1 MEASTPLFN
10 RWLSIDPAKSA
21 LLIGPRRCGKTTLLR
36 QRFPEH
42 RYATLDDLDF
52 LDWAVRD
59 PKGFVSHLGPRCI
72 IDEVQRSP
80 KLTIAVKYAIDNE
93 GAHVL
98 MTGSSSLGLLDAA
111 ADSLAGRVRLYEMT
125 PACWGEDR
133 GAPTHEIFG
142 ALPDPPALK
151 AAARELDEVLACG
164 LFPEVLTTEGREA
177 RLALLNDYRNTYFM
191 KDLLQM
197 ANLDNLEGLMAI
209 YVNACR
215 SLGSHLEVSHFA
227 REAGLSFPTAK
238 KYLNTLV
245 QSQLAFRLTGYHF
258 GPAKRIIKAAKTY
271 FADNGIPASFRVRG
285 PDPGELR
292 HLRAR
297 EAPPH
302 GPDPRRPT
310 FLLQD
315 HLRPR
320 DRRGLRGR
328 RRGPRHRDQVHPR
341 PRPRRHRRPSRLRC
355 RDGPSRPPLP
365 LLPFSPRGGPLH
377 PRRRPPPSGGLAH
390 GRWVGTGGTGNLG
403 LLHAPGSTSYFCFS
417 GITPRTPPFGS
428 CMSPWY
434 RGIR

>member
-1 MEASTPLFN
+1 MEASTLLFN

-72 IDEVQRSP
+72 IDEIQRSP

-133 GAPTHEIFG
+133 GAPTHGIFG

-215 SLGSHLEVSHFA
+215 SLGSHIEVSHFA

-238 KYLNTLV
+238 KYLNMLV

-271 FADNGIPASFRVRG
+271 FADNGIPASFRVPLSEG
-285 PDPGELR
+285 QILENFVISEL
-292 HLRAR
+292 
-297 EAPPH
+297 EK
-302 GPDPRRPT
+302 
-310 FLLQD
+310 
-315 HLRPR
+315 
-320 DRRGLRGR
+320 R
-328 RRGPRHRDQVHPR
+328 RRMGRIRADQLFYYKTAAGREIDVVFEADGVVHAIEIKCTRAPGRADCAALRDFAAALELAGRPVRCVLFHRGEDT
-341 PRPRRHRRPSRLRC
+341 STL
-355 RDGPSRPPLP
+355 DGVR
-365 LLPFSPRGGPLH
+365 LLPVASLMGAG
-377 PRRRPPPSGGLAH
+377 
-390 GRWVGTGGTGNLG
+390 
-403 LLHAPGSTSYFCFS
+403 
-417 GITPRTPPFGS
+417 
-428 CMSPWY
+428 
-434 RGIR
+434 